1 MSGLAKNELISQ
13 TNTKPIS
20 MLQVQNISFGY
31 SEETVVIQN
40 INFNLEKGQNIALIG
55 ESGCGKST
63 LLKLIYG
70 LYDLN
75 EGKIF
80 LEDNAI
86 LGPKFNL
93 VPGAGDIKYL
103 AQ

>member
-1 MSGLAKNELISQ
+1 MDYFRGQIQNQ
-13 TNTKPIS
+13 YS

-31 SEETVVIQN
+31 TDETVVIQN
-40 INFNLEKGQNIALIG
+40 INFNLEKGQNIAIIG

-63 LLKLIYG
+63 LLKLLYG

-75 EGKIF
+75 EGSIF
-80 LEDNAI
+80 LEENPI

-93 VPGAGDIKYL
+93 VPGVDDVKYL
-103 AQ
+103 AQD